1 MSKSHVKLSNLSVDI
16 SGNKI
21 LDSISL
27 DIEEGISFGV
37 FGESGSGKST
47 LARYLA
53 NQLTPLAHART
64 QVTEVKEKV
73 ALVHQNPL
81 LSLNPVLTIRDQLE
95 EAISAGSLSPLTQDE
110 LAIALSEAGISQAR
124 ARLADYP
131 MNFSGGELQRIA
143 VVRAILYRPE
153 LLILDEATSAL
164 DEQNQELVFD
174 LIQSYQRETRA
185 TVLIISHSVELI
197 QNHTAE
203 ALFLDKGQVVEQGKT
218 QELISQPTSE
228 KLKRLVAARTGFSQ
242 RSPRSNSGEALLKF
256 DQLDVFSPDN
266 PKGERLVRIANFQL
280 LEGESLGITAPSGT
294 GKSSFLKGLLGSYPA
309 RFRNL
314 TVAGIKHKSSSL
326 PNKVKNQYGYVLQDP
341 RDSFDPLKT
350 INASLK
356 FALGPKA
363 RITNTQTLLAQSLK
377 DVGLDPALGKRFPSE
392 LSGGQLQRASIA
404 RALVVDPKILFLD
417 EPTSALDQENEVL
430 ILELLQSLREKYGL
444 TILLISHS
452 SFVTKAATDRVIS
465 L

>member
-1 MSKSHVKLSNLSVDI
+1 VKLSNLSVEI

-53 NQLTPLAHART
+53 NQLSPLANART
-64 QVTEVKEKV
+64 QVTGVKEKV

-81 LSLNPVLTIRDQLE
+81 LSLNPVLTIRHQLE
-95 EAISAGSLSPLTQDE
+95 EAISAGSLPEIKEDQ
-110 LAIALSEAGISQAR
+110 LAIALSEAGISQAS
-124 ARLADYP
+124 ARLSDYP

-174 LIQSYQRETRA
+174 LIQSYQRESRA
-185 TVLIISHSVELI
+185 TVLIISHSLELI
-197 QNHTAE
+197 RNHTSE
-203 ALFLDKGQVVEQGKT
+203 ALFLDKGQVIEQGKT
-218 QELISQPTSE
+218 RELISQPTSE
-228 KLKRLVAARTGFSQ
+228 KLRRLVAARTGFSK

-314 TVAGIKHKSSSL
+314 KVVGGKQKSSRL
-326 PNKVKNQYGYVLQDP
+326 PNKVKNQFGYVLQDP

-350 INASLK
+350 INASLA
-356 FALGPKA
+356 FALGPRGRKS
-363 RITNTQTLLAQSLK
+363 NSEKLVAQSLK
-377 DVGLDPALGKRFPSE
+377 DVGLDPALGERFPRE

-404 RALVVDPKILFLD
+404 RALVVDPKIIFLD

-430 ILELLQSLREKYGL
+430 ILDLLAILKSQKANDL
-444 TILLISHS
+444 T
-452 SFVTKAATDRVIS
+452 
-465 L
+465 